1 MNFLHGRIATHR
13 DVPCLVTDDGLTVPM
28 DSISLPADSQGRI
41 ITLGIRP
48 EHFRICPDGGLPAR
62 ITTVEPTGAET
73 QLMCRIGEQRIVVT
87 VPERI
92 DALPGDSIRLTVA
105 PAKCHAFDQQ
115 SLQRL

>member
-1 MNFLHGRIATHR
+1 M
-13 DVPCLVTDDGLTVPM
+13 DDGLTVPM
-28 DSISLPADSQGRI
+28 DSMALPSDSQGRI
-41 ITLGIRP
+41 VALGVRP
-48 EHFRICPDGGLPAR
+48 EHLRVCSDGGLPAQ

-73 QLMCRIGEQRIVVT
+73 QLVCRIGEQRVVVT

-92 DALPGDSIRLTVA
+92 NSLPGDSIRLAIA